1 MSYPL
6 SDRLVATL
14 REDMREEGGGADLH
28 TRLLAATGLQ
38 GEAYLK
44 AVANLLG
51 LAFCVKPEKMQ
62 ARFDLLGF
70 AECQQH
76 DCILVEDTLHHLYLV
91 VADGFNAEL
100 RRWAYHRVTPP
111 HRVAVTM
118 PTALQAALA
127 KHEHTHR
134 AMSQLELQG
143 SGADGEEKIIEIS
156 LTSIGQ
162 DASPVVQLV
171 NSTLYDAVKSKASD
185 IHFER
190 SESGLH
196 VKYRIDGTLLPA
208 GDAPG
213 SKLAEQAISRIKVL
227 AELDISEHRIPQD
240 GRFKVSMNGRAL
252 DFRVSVM
259 PSIWGEDAVLRIL
272 DKQGM
277 GDEWKSLKL
286 DILGL
291 EAQTMAAI
299 RSLAREP
306 YGLLLVTGP
315 TGSGKSTTL
324 YSALTEINDG
334 SEKIITIEDP
344 VEYQLPGVLQI
355 PVNDKKGL
363 TFARGLRSVLRHDP
377 DKILIGE
384 IRDGETAGIAVQAAQ
399 TGHLVFAS
407 VHANSAFSVLDRF
420 LNMGID
426 SNSFVDSLIGIVA
439 QRLIRKNC
447 THCSAPDTPSQEL
460 LDTIGRGFSKEE
472 VAGWTFR
479 RGTGCEHCRGTGYLG
494 RRAIAEVLRMN
505 DTLKA
510 SLGSGASPQESMK
523 LAREQGFTPLRDAA
537 LRAVSR
543 GETTIDEVNRVTI
556 LD

>member
-1 MSYPL
+1 MTYAL
-6 SDRLVATL
+6 TEELVQAL
-14 REDMREEGGGADLH
+14 RQDLLDEGGTDLQA
-28 TRLLAATGLQ
+28 RIVEATGLQ
-38 GEAYLK
+38 GELYLK
-44 AVANLLG
+44 AISSLLG
-51 LAFCVKPEKMQ
+51 IAYCVKPEKLKPC
-62 ARFDLLGF
+62 FDQLGF
-70 AECQQH
+70 AECQEH
-76 DCILVEDTLHHLYLV
+76 DCILVQDSAQQLYLV
-91 VADGFNAEL
+91 VADPFDAKL
-100 RRWAYHRVTPP
+100 RRWAYHRIAVP
-111 HRVAVTM
+111 HRIALTQ
-118 PTALQAALA
+118 PAGLQAALA
-127 KHEHTHR
+127 KHEHSHR
-134 AMSQLELQG
+134 AMSQIELRGG
-143 SGADGEEKIIEIS
+143 SADGEEKVIEIS

-190 SESGLH
+190 SETGLH

-208 GDAPG
+208 GEAAG
-213 SKLAEQAISRIKVL
+213 SKIAEQAISRIKVL

-252 DFRVSVM
+252 DFRVSIM

-277 GDEWKSLKL
+277 GDEWKTLKL

-291 EAQTMAAI
+291 DAKTMAAI
-299 RSLAREP
+299 RGLAREP
-306 YGLLLVTGP
+306 YGLMLVTGP

-334 SEKIITIEDP
+334 TEKIITIEDP

-407 VHANSAFSVLDRF
+407 VHANSAFSVIDRF
-420 LNMGID
+420 LHMGID
-426 SNSFVDSLIGIVA
+426 TNSFVDSLIGIVA

-447 THCSAPDTPSQEL
+447 IHCVASDRPSKEL
-460 LDTIGRGFSKEE
+460 LATISRNYSQSEHAK
-472 VAGWTFR
+472 WTFK
-479 RGTGCEHCRGTGYLG
+479 RGKGCERCRGTGYLG

-505 DTLKA
+505 EALKEAFA
-510 SLGSGASPQESMK
+510 SGKTPVECVK
-523 LAREQGFTPLRDAA
+523 LAREMGFVPLRDVA
-537 LRAVSR
+537 LRAVMR

-556 LD
+556 VD